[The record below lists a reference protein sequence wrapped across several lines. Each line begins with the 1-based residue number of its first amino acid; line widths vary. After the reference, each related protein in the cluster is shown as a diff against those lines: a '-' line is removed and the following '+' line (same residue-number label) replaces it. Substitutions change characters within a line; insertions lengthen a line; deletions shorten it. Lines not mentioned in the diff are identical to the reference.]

1 VNPSPRLTSSCNDQ
15 LITCYEELRQQVLG
29 RSSTSNWRPGLAL
42 LMRGGMKAWMEAW
55 APCCASAPVKAQD
68 PQGCE
73 AIIPLGMHHEVVM
86 ILAGMIL
93 YSRQEARA

>member
-1 VNPSPRLTSSCNDQ
+1 
-15 LITCYEELRQQVLG
+15 
-29 RSSTSNWRPGLAL
+29 
-42 LMRGGMKAWMEAW
+42 MKAWMEAW
-55 APCCASAPVKAQD
+55 APCCATAPVTAQD